1 MDAKFILVSIDTTIS
16 IKKNKNWLSNG
27 NFSKGYSKW
36 PILAKV
42 QRGDPLQKS
51 QNWPSIQLAMAIV
64 LKGTQNGQ
72 FWPKCKG
79 GTLCKNLKIGH
90 FLGPTLKGCKIINTS
105 RILA

>member
-1 MDAKFILVSIDTTIS
+1 MDAEFILVSTDTPIS
-16 IKKNKNWLSNG
+16 IKKTRIGW
-27 NFSKGYSKW
+27 
-36 PILAKV
+36 V
-42 QRGDPLQKS
+42 
-51 QNWPSIQLAMAIV
+51 MAIF

-90 FLGPTLKGCKIINTS
+90 FLGPCLKGYKIINTS

>member
-1 MDAKFILVSIDTTIS
+1 MDAEFILVSIDTTIS
-16 IKKNKNWLSNG
+16 MKLTRIGW
-27 NFSKGYSKW
+27 
-36 PILAKV
+36 
-42 QRGDPLQKS
+42 
-51 QNWPSIQLAMAIV
+51 AIAIF

>member
-1 MDAKFILVSIDTTIS
+1 MDGCGIYSSFYWYHNLYETTRS
-16 IKKNKNWLSNG
+16 GW
-27 NFSKGYSKW
+27 
-36 PILAKV
+36 V
-42 QRGDPLQKS
+42 
-51 QNWPSIQLAMAIV
+51 MAIF

-105 RILA
+105 RILALLVWMDVEFILVSIDTTISMKQQEVAE